1 MEETLLNGLIT
12 GSYKSYT
19 ALYDKWVSPLY
30 RFVYSLVKSEEIAK
44 DIVQETFIKIWMNR
58 RNINA
63 NLSFKSY
70 IFTISYHLV
79 LKELQRKINHPQMED
94 YMEYCN
100 DLLIAD
106 SVTDRQCSFDTFL
119 AELIKAKTKLSP
131 RQRQIFEMSKE
142 YNLSI
147 SEIAQEL
154 SLTDQS
160 VRNQLTTSLKIIRK
174 ELKNYSYLLVL
185 LAILR

>member
-1 MEETLLNGLIT
+1 MEEALLNGLIA

-19 ALYDKWVSPLY
+19 TLYDKWVSPLY

-44 DIVQETFIKIWMNR
+44 DIVQETFIKIWTNR
-58 RNINA
+58 RNINV

-70 IFTISYHLV
+70 LFTISYHLV
-79 LKELQRKINHPQMED
+79 LKELKRRINHPQMEN

-100 DLLIAD
+100 ELQVAD
-106 SVTDRQCSFDTFL
+106 SMTDTQCSFDTFL
-119 AELIKAKTKLSP
+119 AELEKAKTKLSP
-131 RQRQIFEMSKE
+131 RQHQIFEMNKE

-154 SLTDQS
+154 SLTEQS
-160 VRNQLTTSLKIIRK
+160 VRNQLSTSLKIIRK
-174 ELKNYSYLLVL
+174 ELNNHPYIFLLL
-185 LAILR
+185 FL